1 MEFLMGNP
9 FSTPV
14 GQRIE
19 NATGSSLPAEDW
31 ALNMEIC
38 DMINS
43 SEEGPR
49 DAVRALKKR
58 IMGNKN
64 FKEVMLALTVLE
76 TCVKNCGYRFHIL
89 VTTRDFVEGVLVR
102 AIIPRNN
109 PPLVLHDRVL
119 SIVQVKATLHVWQ
132 HRGSMG

>member
-43 SEEGPR
+43 SEEGWLNPR
-49 DAVRALKKR
+49 
-58 IMGNKN
+58 GGTNG
-64 FKEVMLALTVLE
+64 
-76 TCVKNCGYRFHIL
+76 C
-89 VTTRDFVEGVLVR
+89 
-102 AIIPRNN
+102 
-109 PPLVLHDRVL
+109 L
-119 SIVQVKATLHVWQ
+119 SNSLCTQ
-132 HRGSMG
+132 